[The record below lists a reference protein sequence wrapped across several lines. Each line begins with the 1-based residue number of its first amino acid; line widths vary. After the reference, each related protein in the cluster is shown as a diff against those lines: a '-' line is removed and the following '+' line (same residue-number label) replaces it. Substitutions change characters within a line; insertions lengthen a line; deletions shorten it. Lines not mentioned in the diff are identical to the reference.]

1 MTKLAGRS
9 VLITG
14 SSSGIGAGLA
24 RAFAAA
30 GADVVINYP
39 TSAQADQA
47 EAVKRDIETLGRRC
61 LAVEADV
68 SQEADV
74 QRLFDAADGFLDG
87 IEILVNNAGIA
98 QTAPIHEM
106 SVASWDR
113 MLAIHLRSVFLLTR
127 LVLPQMY
134 RRDSGRIINTA
145 SQLAYKGVPG
155 YAHYTAAKAGII
167 GFTRSL
173 ALELGQRNI
182 TANCVG
188 PGATDTPLLGGATK
202 QLLEAIRRSIP
213 KGRFAQVAEIVP
225 AYLFLASEEAS
236 FVQGQCLSP
245 KGGDVFL

>member
-1 MTKLAGRS
+1 MIRLAGSRAL
-9 VLITG
+9 VTG
-14 SSSGIGAGLA
+14 SSSGIGAGVA

-39 TSAQADQA
+39 TAAQADQA
-47 EAVKRDIETLGRRC
+47 AAVKHDIETHGRRC

-68 SQEADV
+68 SQEAEV
-74 QRLFDAADGFLDG
+74 QRLFDAANGFLNG

-98 QTAPIHEM
+98 ETAAIHEM

-134 RRDSGRIINTA
+134 RRDGGRIINTA
-145 SQLAYKGVPG
+145 SQLAYKGAPG

-202 QLLEAIRRSIP
+202 ELLEAIRRYIP

-225 AYLFLASEEAS
+225 AYLFLASAEAS

-245 KGGDVFL
+245 NGGDVFL